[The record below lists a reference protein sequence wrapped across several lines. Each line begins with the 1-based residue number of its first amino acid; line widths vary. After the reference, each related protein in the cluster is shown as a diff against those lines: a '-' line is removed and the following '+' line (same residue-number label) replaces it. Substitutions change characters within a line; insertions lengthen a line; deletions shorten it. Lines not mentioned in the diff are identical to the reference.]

1 MISFNQFILELAD
14 ESRREFLKKLGKGV
28 AMATSGLKPDLSAV
42 KKVAKVSS
50 IPYPVIG
57 HGEYDRD
64 FDSYDALS
72 FALDNMFEFGR
83 AESNLSMPLKLQQ
96 QLGNKL
102 QHMIIGHKFASVPG
116 GPSSLRPTDYNFY
129 SDLMDNAD
137 EYGDMDEAIASTSA
151 TLQDVFDYKKIFKGA
166 DSIWKKKGMVGLDDL
181 EKYIKDNVEG
191 YINADKEGDT
201 GYEGEPEPVDED
213 PRDYLERDYASGPHM
228 NSFKPEMS
236 FNQFYLSE
244 AGQPPVQLDDDIIK
258 QKHAEG
264 KTADDIAIELDVSTR
279 TIYRRAEVLGLEFKP
294 DLSTQ
299 FQVGTQHLVK
309 QVDTELIRQRHAEGG
324 NAEEIGKELSVSGET
339 IRRRGKT
346 MDPPLMFPRT
356 GGPRPLKKGSHKGT
370 TSRPS
375 QRTRNITGPGNVGA
389 AHQEF
394 PGSSHTIKSKP
405 PGPRGGKIH

>member
-1 MISFNQFILELAD
+1 MSDLDDKLLLELAD

-28 AMATSGLKPDLSAV
+28 AMATSGIKPDLSAV

-64 FDSYDALS
+64 FDSYDAIS

-83 AESNLSMPLKLQQ
+83 AESNLSMPSKLQQ

-102 QHMIIGHKFASVPG
+102 QYMIIGHKYASSPG

-129 SDLMDNAD
+129 SELMDNAD

-166 DSIWKKKGMVGLDDL
+166 DNIWKEKGMEGLDDI
-181 EKYIKDNVEG
+181 EKYVKDNVEG
-191 YINADKEGDT
+191 YIEADKKGET

-236 FNQFYLSE
+236 FNDFYLTE
-244 AGQPPVQLDDDIIK
+244 MAPPRKQRFDYLELDNDLIK
-258 QKHAEG
+258 QLHNQGHSAAAIGRQLGVSQKTITDRYARMG
-264 KTADDIAIELDVSTR
+264 LTADQSYAHHSLDN
-279 TIYRRAEVLGLEFKP
+279 
-294 DLSTQ
+294 DLI
-299 FQVGTQHLVK
+299 K
-309 QVDTELIRQRHAEGG
+309 QLH
-324 NAEEIGKELSVSGET
+324 
-339 IRRRGKT
+339 
-346 MDPPLMFPRT
+346 
-356 GGPRPLKKGSHKGT
+356 
-370 TSRPS
+370 
-375 QRTRNITGPGNVGA
+375 
-389 AHQEF
+389 
-394 PGSSHTIKSKP
+394 
-405 PGPRGGKIH
+405 